1 MSNNNNHEN
10 DIQKNDVLE
19 NRSNKQSKTKRLLI
33 VAILLSAFTGIV
45 ISYMRRRGIDS
56 SALLY
61 IGIPTFI
68 ALAFAFTSTSKSKSI
83 MGSTLKAI
91 TFIILI
97 SGPLLQEGY
106 ICMIMAAPILYIIGA
121 LAAWP
126 FDHYRK
132 KKQNGSKLNMI
143 ILPALLVFMSMEGV
157 IDETSF
163 NRFNTVEHEQIIN
176 SSIAD
181 IRKRIGSSRPLDA
194 PNSLFAKIFPR
205 PDTINANGIDIG
217 DTMWIDVSYFKWI
230 YWNEKRGKVQYKVTE
245 NEVNYLKFSP
255 TMDSSYFKSYMT
267 WKDTVVIL
275 KPVSKNK
282 TKVTWRISFQRDIDP
297 AWYAQPLQRYAVAA
311 AAEVLVESLQ

>member
-1 MSNNNNHEN
+1 MTNNNN
-10 DIQKNDVLE
+10 KNEVLE
-19 NRSNKQSKTKRLLI
+19 NSSDKQSNKKRLLVI
-33 VAILLSAFTGIV
+33 AILLSAFTGIV
-45 ISYMRRRGIDS
+45 ISLMRRRGIDG

-68 ALAFAFTSTSKSKSI
+68 ALSFAFTSTSSSKTI

-106 ICMIMAAPILYIIGA
+106 VCMIMAAPILYIIGA

-163 NRFNTVEHEQIIN
+163 NRFNTVEYEQIIN
-176 SSIAD
+176 SSVAD
-181 IRKRIGSSRPLDA
+181 VKKRMGASRPLEA

-205 PDTINANGIDIG
+205 PNEINANGIDVG
-217 DTMWIDVSYFKWI
+217 DTMWVDVSYFKWI
-230 YWNEKRGKVQYKVTE
+230 YWNEKRGQVQYKVIE
-245 NEVNYLKFSP
+245 NKDNYFKFRP
-255 TMDSSYFKSYMT
+255 TADNSYFSSYMT
-267 WKDTVVIL
+267 WKDTIVIL
-275 KPVSKNK
+275 QPVSKNK

-297 AWYAQPLQRYAVAA
+297 AWYAQPLQRYAVTAA
-311 AAEVLVESLQ
+311 AKVLVESLQ